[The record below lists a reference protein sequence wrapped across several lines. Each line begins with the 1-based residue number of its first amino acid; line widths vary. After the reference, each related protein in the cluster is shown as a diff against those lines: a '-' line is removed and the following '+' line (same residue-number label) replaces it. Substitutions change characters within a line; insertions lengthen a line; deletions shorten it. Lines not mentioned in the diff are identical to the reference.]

1 MPKHEENLINIL
13 KNELKSRNNPLDLK
27 PVYVGKVIGL
37 SPVEVEIFD
46 GKVILTEGDDLF
58 ISEQFR
64 LRCEIDKTTALSSDV
79 PNLLESAKQITETH
93 SYTGSPCDMPT
104 AIDKLSQ
111 AIEKVNTEL
120 LQLKCDLKIG
130 DFVAI
135 ASLEQLDRYL
145 LTDKVI

>member
-27 PVYVGKVIGL
+27 PVYVGKVVGL

-46 GKVILTEGDDLF
+46 GEVTLTEGDDLY

-64 LRCEIDKTTALSSDV
+64 LRCNIDKTTALSSDV
-79 PNLLESAKQITETH
+79 PDLLDGAKQITETH
-93 SYTGSPCDMPT
+93 SYTGSPCQMPS
-104 AIDKLSQ
+104 AIDKLAQ

-120 LQLKCDLKIG
+120 LQLKCDLKVG
-130 DFVAI
+130 DYVAI
-135 ASLEQLDRYL
+135 ASLEQLDRFL
-145 LTDKVI
+145 LTDKVL